1 MRSSVN
7 EAFVKK
13 FIPAGL
19 DPTAQR
25 IDDNDKQEKWTRIV
39 AVMGNVRQNIY
50 EPPMAEAD
58 YLIDSVPVKD
68 RADKLSGMSLVLRFD
83 GDPGL
88 IIPALRSAIHEV
100 DPTVPFKN
108 ATTMAEVVSE
118 TLVFERME
126 SWLFGIFAGL
136 ALLLALV
143 GLYGLVSH
151 EVEQSRR
158 DIGVRMAL
166 GASRQRILG
175 IVMRRV
181 AWLLAAGTVAGVILT
196 FFAKK
201 IIEIV
206 IHFEARQE
214 AGGLTIVALLLVAVG
229 LAGGADS
236 GGARGVHGAH
246 AGPEN
251 GIDRE

>member
-1 MRSSVN
+1 
-7 EAFVKK
+7 
-13 FIPAGL
+13 
-19 DPTAQR
+19 
-25 IDDNDKQEKWTRIV
+25 
-39 AVMGNVRQNIY
+39 
-50 EPPMAEAD
+50 MAD
-58 YLIDSVPVKD
+58 
-68 RADKLSGMSLVLRFD
+68 
-83 GDPGL
+83 
-88 IIPALRSAIHEV
+88 
-100 DPTVPFKN
+100 
-108 ATTMAEVVSE
+108 VVSE

-181 AWLLAAGTVAGVILT
+181 AWMLAAGTAAGIILT
-196 FFAKK
+196 LFAQK

-214 AGGLTIVALLLVAVG
+214 AGGLTTVALLLVAVG
-229 LAGGADS
+229 LLAALIPA
-236 GGARGVHGAH
+236 ARA
-246 AGPEN
+246 ASTEPMQALRTE
-251 GIDRE
+251 